1 VAAKD
6 THARRNIIHDRRN
19 VPDRGAQRWG
29 RDMLTA
35 SHQNLTPPLLRVCIF
50 AGYSATLAHIR
61 YEAVTA
67 EAIAD
72 NTLGAALPMVQ
83 ESQ

>member
-1 VAAKD
+1 
-6 THARRNIIHDRRN
+6 
-19 VPDRGAQRWG
+19 
-29 RDMLTA
+29 MLTA